1 MASILICASPSPGH
15 VNPLLII
22 AGHLAQRGH
31 DITFATASRFR
42 RAVEHASL
50 RFEPLIGAANYN
62 YDEINLTY
70 PELGKANTGIDRLNG
85 FVQYLMAEQIIDQR
99 HTVDKCLSNGQIDA
113 ILVDHAFLGVFP
125 LLLGG
130 QQRRPP
136 VISCGVTAPLLQLP
150 EVSPFSGPDSS
161 ADGLQR
167 NARDNKQFRDLL
179 SPGYS
184 HVDRVLSELD
194 YAIPGGFS
202 FDTLYSLPDRL
213 LQCSAREFEFSSQ
226 SYPKQLEFV
235 GPIIDARGPKDEFL
249 IDGAFE
255 YSERPLIFATQGT
268 LANFDF
274 SQLIQPTIDGL
285 ASEEVNVLVSAG
297 GGNVDSIAAR
307 PNARVV
313 DFVPYRNVLARTS
326 VFVTNGG
333 YNGVQEALCHGVPI
347 VVAGE
352 TEDKPMVAARVQWS
366 GCGIDLRT
374 GTPDPEQ
381 VADAVREVLHN
392 EKYAERAR
400 MLQTDFAKYRA
411 LATIESVLNQVIPQG
426 GTRRLTH
433 ALRGR

>member
-1 MASILICASPSPGH
+1 
-15 VNPLLII
+15 
-22 AGHLAQRGH
+22 
-31 DITFATASRFR
+31 
-42 RAVEHASL
+42 
-50 RFEPLIGAANYN
+50 
-62 YDEINLTY
+62 
-70 PELGKANTGIDRLNG
+70 
-85 FVQYLMAEQIIDQR
+85 VQYLMAEQIIDQR
-99 HTVDKCLSNGQIDA
+99 HTVDKCLSKGQIDA

-179 SPGYS
+179 SRGYS
-184 HVDRVLSELD
+184 HVDRVLAELG

-213 LQCSAREFEFSSQ
+213 LQCSAREFEFSSL

-249 IDGAFE
+249 MDGAFE
-255 YSERPLIFATQGT
+255 YPERPLIFATQGT

-274 SQLIQPTIDGL
+274 SHLIQPTIDGL

-297 GGNVDSIAAR
+297 GGNVRSIAAR
-307 PNARVV
+307 PNTRVV
-313 DFVPYRNVLARTS
+313 DYVPYRTALARTS

-374 GTPDPEQ
+374 GTPDPKQ

-392 EKYAERAR
+392 KKYAERAR

-411 LATIESVLNQVIPQG
+411 LAMIESVLNQVIPQ
-426 GTRRLTH
+426 
-433 ALRGR
+433 RGRVA

>member
-15 VNPLLII
+15 VNPLLTI
-22 AGHLAQRGH
+22 AGHLEKRGY
-31 DITFATASRFR
+31 DVTFATASRFR

-62 YDEINLTY
+62 YDEINVTY
-70 PELGKANTGIDRLNG
+70 PELGKATTGIDRLNG

-99 HTVDKCLSNGQIDA
+99 YTVEKCLSNGQIDA

-130 QQRRPP
+130 QRRRPP

-150 EVSPFSGPDSS
+150 EVSPFTG
-161 ADGLQR
+161 
-167 NARDNKQFRDLL
+167 RDLL
-179 SPGYS
+179 APGYS
-184 HVDRVLSELD
+184 HVDRVLSELG

-226 SYPKQLEFV
+226 SYPKQMEFV
-235 GPIIDARGPKDEFL
+235 GPIIDARGLIDESL

-255 YSERPLIFATQGT
+255 YPERPLIFATQGT

-274 SQLIQPTIDGL
+274 SQLIQPAIDGL
-285 ASEEVNVLVSAG
+285 AAEEVNVLVSAG
-297 GGNVDSIAAR
+297 GGNVHSIAAR
-307 PNARVV
+307 PNTRVV
-313 DFVPYRNVLARTS
+313 DYVPYRNALVRAS

-366 GCGIDLRT
+366 GCGIDLKT
-374 GTPDPEQ
+374 GTPDPKQ

-392 EKYAERAR
+392 RKYAERAR
-400 MLQTDFAKYRA
+400 MLQTDFARYGA
-411 LATIESVLNQVIPQG
+411 LATIESVLNQVIP
-426 GTRRLTH
+426 
-433 ALRGR
+433 LRGRVA